1 MFEDRISDD
10 WLIFLYREGNQ
21 LAIDFLF
28 DRYSVF
34 LYGFIN
40 KMMRCNYIYID
51 YKELFQE
58 MILVFINCINRYDE
72 EAGCFYYFVRKAVER
87 KLIDCISKIN
97 KLKCVAPLDE
107 MCFNEEI
114 GVIDFVQEDSNL
126 EYYETELY
134 NMISKRLSDEDL
146 KIVDMKVEG
155 YSYQEISRILGMS
168 KQGIYRKVNI
178 IKNVIKDIIEKID

>member
-1 MFEDRISDD
+1 
-10 WLIFLYREGNQ
+10 
-21 LAIDFLF
+21 
-28 DRYSVF
+28 
-34 LYGFIN
+34 
-40 KMMRCNYIYID
+40 
-51 YKELFQE
+51 
-58 MILVFINCINRYDE
+58 
-72 EAGCFYYFVRKAVER
+72 
-87 KLIDCISKIN
+87 
-97 KLKCVAPLDE
+97 